1 MKRALV
7 CVAVLLV
14 LCGSAL
20 ADTELLM
27 NGGFESGVLSPWF
40 NARNFCG
47 GNCQPW
53 TVTNTNPHSGMF
65 SAMDIGNIEL
75 RQDFTPTPGSQITGV
90 SFWIFSESGFNAVDF
105 FYTDNSD
112 EEFVVSPPSNTWTF
126 EDVTADVNLGKTLM
140 GFSIFGADPSFT
152 TFVDDASVT
161 DMGGVP
167 EPSTFAMLGGGT
179 LALWGML
186 RRRLKG

>member
-1 MKRALV
+1 MHGQYRDDCGV
-7 CVAVLLV
+7 TIGVVVSRVASDEPVDDH
-14 LCGSAL
+14 GFAI
-20 ADTELLM
+20 A
-27 NGGFESGVLSPWF
+27 GGAVEEQIGHAGLTGVS
-40 NARNFCG
+40 
-47 GNCQPW
+47 QQ
-53 TVTNTNPHSGMF
+53 V
-65 SAMDIGNIEL
+65 IEL

-161 DMGGVP
+161 AMGGVP